1 MNSPRAGMGVPQILR
16 IILMLILL
24 ALVAWL
30 IYTIRQT
37 LLPFGI
43 AFVLSYIL
51 TPLVDRLEAKGLNRI
66 LGVAVIYAAMIAVI
80 VLLSRTFVPI
90 LVSGVSNMKV
100 RILGEKAVWPC
111 VVVNQS
117 EEGVRLT
124 RVESTHPDFDVPGL
138 PMVLGPGNADTLT
151 IEFDPSATDAR
162 VGLLSLHGSVGLSD
176 QDVVLGRF
184 HLSAKGKTDGKLI
197 ESMPIF
203 PGEVAKLPV
212 IIGLSDSIH
221 QFEKIEPGYLAR
233 LKVGIYDLQ
242 VRLQEHFPT
251 LKEIDLAEELNHR
264 AQAWAT
270 DMLKKTPA
278 LVGSL
283 LSGITIFVIVPIVG
297 FFFLIEGRAI
307 KRAFIEIVPN
317 RYFEMVLNL
326 LHRIDSQLGGYIRGL
341 VLSVIIISMLSIVGL
356 RIVGL
361 QDYLVVG
368 TIAGLS
374 NVIPYLGPII
384 GIVAGVIAALLQY
397 STLSW
402 GTILPVVGVFM
413 FVQIMDNVFVAPVVV
428 ARSVNLH
435 PLLVIFVVLV
445 GNHLFGAVGM
455 LLAVPITAVI
465 KVSAQTIYEGLRS
478 YSVT

>member
-1 MNSPRAGMGVPQILR
+1 
-16 IILMLILL
+16 MLILL

-184 HLSAKGKTDGKLI
+184 HLSAKGKTDDKLI

-203 PGEVAKLPV
+203 SGEVA
-212 IIGLSDSIH
+212 
-221 QFEKIEPGYLAR
+221 
-233 LKVGIYDLQ
+233 
-242 VRLQEHFPT
+242 
-251 LKEIDLAEELNHR
+251 
-264 AQAWAT
+264 
-270 DMLKKTPA
+270 
-278 LVGSL
+278 
-283 LSGITIFVIVPIVG
+283 
-297 FFFLIEGRAI
+297 
-307 KRAFIEIVPN
+307 
-317 RYFEMVLNL
+317 
-326 LHRIDSQLGGYIRGL
+326 
-341 VLSVIIISMLSIVGL
+341 
-356 RIVGL
+356 
-361 QDYLVVG
+361 
-368 TIAGLS
+368 
-374 NVIPYLGPII
+374 
-384 GIVAGVIAALLQY
+384 
-397 STLSW
+397 
-402 GTILPVVGVFM
+402 
-413 FVQIMDNVFVAPVVV
+413 
-428 ARSVNLH
+428 
-435 PLLVIFVVLV
+435 
-445 GNHLFGAVGM
+445 
-455 LLAVPITAVI
+455 
-465 KVSAQTIYEGLRS
+465 
-478 YSVT
+478 

>member
-1 MNSPRAGMGVPQILR
+1 MNSPKAGMGVPQILR
-16 IILMLILL
+16 IILMMILL
-24 ALVAWL
+24 ALAGWL

-51 TPLVDRLEAKGLNRI
+51 TPLVDRLEARGLNRM
-66 LGVAVIYAAMIAVI
+66 LGVVVIYAGLIAVI
-80 VLLSRTFVPI
+80 VLMSRTFVPI
-90 LVSGVSNMKV
+90 MVSGVSNMKV
-100 RILGEKAVWPC
+100 RIMGEKAVWDC
-111 VVVNQS
+111 AVVNRGQES
-117 EEGVRLT
+117 VRII

-138 PMVLGPGNADTLT
+138 PQVLEPGDTDTLT
-151 IEFDPSATDAR
+151 IEFDPSASDAR
-162 VGLLSLHGSVGLSD
+162 VGLLSIHGFVGTSE
-176 QDVVLGRF
+176 QAVVLGRF
-184 HLSAKGKTDGKLI
+184 HLSAKGKASSKLI
-197 ESMPIF
+197 ESMPIHT
-203 PGEVAKLPV
+203 GWVATIPP
-212 IIGLSDSIH
+212 IIGFTDSIH
-221 QFEKIEPGYLAR
+221 QFEQIEPGYLAH
-233 LKVGIYDLQ
+233 LKGEIKELQ
-242 VRLQEHFPT
+242 PQLQETFPM
-251 LKEIDLAEELNHR
+251 LKDVDLAEELNRR
-264 AQAWAT
+264 AQGWAT
-270 DMLKKTPA
+270 ELLKKTPA

-283 LSGITIFVIVPIVG
+283 LSGITIFVIVPIVS

-307 KRAFIEIVPN
+307 KRAFIEMIPN

-326 LHRIDSQLGGYIRGL
+326 LHRIDIQLGGYIRGL
-341 VLSVIIISMLSIVGL
+341 VLSVIIISLLSIGGL
-356 RIVGL
+356 RLVGL

-368 TIAGLS
+368 TIAGLC

-384 GIVAGVIAALLQY
+384 GIVAGVLAALLQY

-435 PLLVIFVVLV
+435 PLVVIFVVLV

-455 LLAVPITAVI
+455 LLAVPTTAVI

-478 YSVT
+478 YSAT